1 MDRIYVGV
9 DVSKYKFDACIKNDE
24 NEILMKPRTYAQSR
38 DDMDRFIQ
46 DINNKRKNA
55 STNVLIGLESTSV
68 YHRNLM
74 GYLLKQGFNVR
85 EFNPIEIFGLR
96 KGRIRNTK
104 TDKIDAEVIANGIK
118 LDGIEN
124 TQRYLKDQNHI
135 RMRELGLLHHRLK
148 EKAARLKTE
157 LRTALTVLCP
167 GYDILFTD
175 VLGKSSKEILRR
187 SIKLTRLFDISQ
199 DEVENILK
207 KNYMSS
213 KAIADKAR
221 SVITSFEKTTMP
233 EYYRESLV
241 VEVRFIIDQHDLLLK
256 QLNRLEER
264 IDRAIRDID
273 PISMSIPGVGP
284 ITCAVVLGI
293 YGNVNRFKGN
303 KAVTAYAGLDPRV
316 TQSGKSINRT
326 GRISKRG
333 NRFLRRYL
341 MNATLVAVRCNP
353 VIKHRYA
360 QLRKRGK
367 PHMVALTACARK
379 LLLIIYS
386 VERNQKRFYV
396 PDYISQS

>member
-24 NEILMKPRTYAQSR
+24 NEILMKPRTYAQSM

-46 DINNKRKNA
+46 DINNARKKD
-55 STNVLIGLESTSV
+55 STEALIGLESTAV

-74 GYLLKQGFNVR
+74 DYLLKQGFKVR
-85 EFNPIEIFGLR
+85 EFNPIEICSLR

-104 TDKIDAEVIANGIK
+104 TDKIDAEVITKALK
-118 LDGIEN
+118 LDSIEN
-124 TQRYLKDQNHI
+124 TQRYLKDQKHI

-148 EKAARLKTE
+148 DKAARLKTE

-187 SIKLTRLFDISQ
+187 SIKLTRLFDITQ
-199 DEVENILK
+199 EEVEKIMI

-213 KAIADKAR
+213 KAIPDKAR
-221 SVITSFEKTTMP
+221 SVIASFEKTTMP
-233 EYYRESLV
+233 EYYKESLV
-241 VEVRFIIDQHDLLLK
+241 IEVRFILDQHDLLLK
-256 QLNRLEER
+256 QLNMLEDR

-273 PISMSIPGVGP
+273 PIAMSIPGLGP
-284 ITCAVVLGI
+284 ITCAVILGI
-293 YGNVNRFKGN
+293 YGDMNRFKGN
-303 KAVTAYAGLDPRV
+303 KAVTAYAGLDPRI
-316 TQSGKSINRT
+316 TQSGKSVNRT

-341 MNATLVAVRCNP
+341 MNATLVAVSCNP

-360 QLRKRGK
+360 QLKKRGK

-396 PDYISQS
+396 PDYISQA